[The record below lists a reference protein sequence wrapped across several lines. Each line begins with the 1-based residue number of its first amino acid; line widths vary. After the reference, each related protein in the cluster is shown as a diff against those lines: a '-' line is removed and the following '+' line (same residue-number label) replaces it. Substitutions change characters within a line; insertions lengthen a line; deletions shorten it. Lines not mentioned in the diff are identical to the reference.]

1 MVNKSDTA
9 ESLSQKFKKKYN
21 LGHDFKE
28 KLKSLLG
35 KQIAKVFLKI
45 GEDDDIYESEHWE

>member
-9 ESLSQKFKKKYN
+9 EFLSQKFKKKYN

-28 KLKSLLG
+28 KSKSLLG

-45 GEDDDIYESEHWE
+45 REDDDIYESEHWE